1 MMTWRPA
8 SKKEVES
15 ILAEDMSKLHP
26 RHRALFESIRVSTR
40 PIPVEDDL
48 GQFVYVVGE
57 HKGRVLYWSDIE
69 EGWELEEP
77 NVKGGINARGC
88 NQFELS
94 HIMYQTFGDPN
105 A

>member
-1 MMTWRPA
+1 MSWRPA
-8 SKKEVES
+8 PKEAVEKK
-15 ILAEDMSKLHP
+15 LADGMSKLHP
-26 RHRALFESIRVSTR
+26 HHRALFESIRVSPR
-40 PIPVEDDL
+40 PIPVESDP
-48 GQFVYVVGE
+48 GQFVFVVGE
-57 HKGRVLYWSDIE
+57 HNGRVLYWSDIE

-77 NVKGGINARGC
+77 NVKGGINTRGC